1 MANDVNIIK
10 YTPSD
15 GVIIGSTSALVML
28 PFIFHAP
35 PSSSASSAPLVPSW
49 MDGRLLLL
57 LLFIIWIPSS
67 VPLSLRTT
75 LDCAVYLTIY
85 KNIRWHV
92 HDLWVDTRGLVCMGR
107 WQWIPPFLL
116 QWVPYWMEG
125 RLLLLLLF
133 IIWIPSSVALSLR
146 TTLDRAVYLTI
157 YKNIRWR
164 VHDLWVD
171 TRGLVYMGSWRWL
184 PPFLLKGMS
193 YLRVVCLGKEI
204 SLSDCFGAVV
214 PRSWT

>member
-75 LDCAVYLTIY
+75 LD
-85 KNIRWHV
+85 
-92 HDLWVDTRGLVCMGR
+92 
-107 WQWIPPFLL
+107 
-116 QWVPYWMEG
+116 
-125 RLLLLLLF
+125 
-133 IIWIPSSVALSLR
+133 
-146 TTLDRAVYLTI
+146 RAVYLTI

-214 PRSWT
+214 QDPGHSSCRHGESACVFDLLISPWM